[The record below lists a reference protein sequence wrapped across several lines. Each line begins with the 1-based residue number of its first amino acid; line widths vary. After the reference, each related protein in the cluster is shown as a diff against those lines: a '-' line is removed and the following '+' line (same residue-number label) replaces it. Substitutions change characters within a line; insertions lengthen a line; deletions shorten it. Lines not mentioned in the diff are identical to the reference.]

1 NFRSR
6 GSGCARRGY
15 DTARRRKVMPDLL
28 LLPLLLLVVQSA
40 AKPLTLGQERSTDV
54 EKFLINQFEN
64 QDDITT
70 YEQLI
75 SDLGNLD
82 DSFLDFRHYNH
93 KELAR
98 KLNETHVAYPN
109 LTALYSAGQSVEGRD
124 LWVLVVSK
132 FPHAHQKGVPE
143 FKYVA
148 NMHGNEVSGRVFLI
162 YLAEVLLRNYDSNPN
177 IRKLLDTTRIH
188 LMPTMNPD
196 GYEKAIEGDDSGVR
210 GRANAVGQDLNRNF
224 PPRFPELLNR
234 ENSKTQ
240 PETAAIMRWTKSI
253 PFVLSANLHGG
264 TAIVNYPFDDA
275 PVDRLRTRRFSYYS
289 PAPDNE
295 LFVRLAYSYAR
306 AHKRMW
312 KPGPRCLNPQLELSG
327 DPQSGIVNGAEWYIV
342 SGGMQDWNY
351 VNTNC
356 MELTVEINCV
366 KFPPKARLK
375 MLWDENKYALLH
387 YIMQIHNAIH
397 GFVYDAA
404 TRSPIVGA
412 TIGID
417 THSKIVTSFDGGEYW
432 RLVNIGNYTVT
443 VDHPDYLSVT
453 REVVIT
459 RNRRSAVIDFAL
471 TRVGDPV
478 PNQVRDPAP
487 EPDSATRPS
496 LLTML
501 LLPLI
506 SFLLLH

>member
-1 NFRSR
+1 MI
-6 GSGCARRGY
+6 
-15 DTARRRKVMPDLL
+15 KQLL
-28 LLPLLLLVVQSA
+28 FFLLLVSYSTA
-40 AKPLTLGQERSTDV
+40 FTLGQERSIEV
-54 EKFLINQFEN
+54 EKQLINQFVG
-64 QDDITT
+64 QQDITT

-75 SDLGNLD
+75 SDLGSFD
-82 DSFLDFRHYNH
+82 DSFVNFKHFNYEELVRKL
-93 KELAR
+93 KELNA
-98 KLNETHVAYPN
+98 AFPN
-109 LTALYSAGQSVEGRD
+109 LTSLYTAGQSLEERE
-124 LWVLVVSK
+124 LYVLTVSA
-132 FPHAHQKGVPE
+132 FPHAHQKGIPE

-148 NMHGNEVSGRVFLI
+148 NMHGNEVSGRVFLV
-162 YLAEVLLRNYDSNPN
+162 YLAEVLLKNYATNPY
-177 IRKLLDTTRIH
+177 IRKMLDTTRIH

-196 GYEKAIEGDDSGVR
+196 GYERAIEGDDSGVR
-210 GRANAVGQDLNRNF
+210 GRGNAAMLDLNRNF
-224 PPRFPELLNR
+224 PPRFPGSVTQDNA
-234 ENSKTQ
+234 KTQ
-240 PETAAIMRWTKSI
+240 PETAAVMRWTKSI

-275 PVDRLRTRRFSYYS
+275 PIRKRMRRYSQYS

-312 KPGPRCLNPQLELSG
+312 KPGPRCLNPLLELTG

-366 KFPPKARLK
+366 KFPPKSRLK
-375 MLWDENKYALLH
+375 MLWDENKYALFH

-397 GFVYDAA
+397 GVVYDSA
-404 TRSPIVGA
+404 TRAPIVGA

-417 THSKIVTSFDGGEYW
+417 TKSKIVTSFDQGEYW

-443 VDHPDYLSVT
+443 VDHPDYVSQT

-459 RNRRSAVIDFAL
+459 RDRRSAVLDFSL

-478 PNQVRDPAP
+478 PKLNRAPVPVPDPTP
-487 EPDSATRPS
+487 EPDSAPAFS
-496 LLTML
+496 LLTLL
-501 LLPLI
+501 LLPLLT
-506 SFLLLH
+506 LLIFH

>member
-1 NFRSR
+1 MI
-6 GSGCARRGY
+6 
-15 DTARRRKVMPDLL
+15 DHLL
-28 LLPLLLLVVQSA
+28 FALLLLVSNSL

-54 EKFLINQFEN
+54 EKYLINQFEN

-75 SDLGNLD
+75 AELGNFN
-82 DSFLDFRHYNH
+82 DSFIDFRHYNYRDLEQKLTDLH
-93 KELAR
+93 K
-98 KLNETHVAYPN
+98 AYPH
-109 LTALYSAGQSVEGRD
+109 LTDLYSAGQSIQNRE
-124 LWVLVVSK
+124 LYVLVVSK
-132 FPHAHQKGVPE
+132 YPHAHQKGVPE

-148 NMHGNEVSGRVFLI
+148 NMHGNEVSGRVFLV
-162 YLAEVLLRNYDSNPN
+162 YLAEVLLKNYETNEY
-177 IRKLLDTTRIH
+177 IRKMLDTTRIH

-210 GRANAVGQDLNRNF
+210 GRQNAAGQDLNRNF
-224 PPRFPELLNR
+224 PPRFPELINNENR
-234 ENSKTQ
+234 RTQ
-240 PETAAIMRWTKSI
+240 PETAAVMSWTKSI

-275 PVDRLRTRRFSYYS
+275 PVDRLRNRRSSSYS

-312 KPGPRCLNPQLELSG
+312 KPGPRCLNPQLELTG

-366 KFPPKARLK
+366 KFPAKSRLK

-417 THSKIVTSFDGGEYW
+417 TTSKIVTSFEAGEYW
-432 RLVNIGNYTVT
+432 RLINIGNYTVT

-453 REVVIT
+453 KEVVIT
-459 RNRRSAVIDFAL
+459 RDRRSAMLDFAL
-471 TRVGDPV
+471 TRVGDPL
-478 PNQVRDPAP
+478 PSENRESADAK
-487 EPDSATRPS
+487 PDSATVSS
-496 LLTML
+496 LFTILV
-501 LLPLI
+501 LPLI
-506 SFLLLH
+506 SLILFH